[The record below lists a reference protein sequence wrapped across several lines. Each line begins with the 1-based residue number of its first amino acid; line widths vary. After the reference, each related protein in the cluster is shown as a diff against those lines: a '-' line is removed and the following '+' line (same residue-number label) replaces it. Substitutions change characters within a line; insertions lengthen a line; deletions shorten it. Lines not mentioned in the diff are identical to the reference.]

1 MEKSRCCVRHLL
13 EQHLFQQ
20 VLFQQNK
27 FFFQNAIVPHTDLF
41 KDDAEKNISIL
52 MATLLAV
59 LSRPGSSD
67 SSGCFS
73 FDDEARLKPTAI
85 FGEHR
90 ANLEGEEGQEGEP
103 SSWKQDVTTKEQV
116 AF

>member
-1 MEKSRCCVRHLL
+1 MMR
-13 EQHLFQQ
+13 
-20 VLFQQNK
+20 
-27 FFFQNAIVPHTDLF
+27 
-41 KDDAEKNISIL
+41 KNISIL

-73 FDDEARLKPTAI
+73 FDDEARMKPTAI

-90 ANLEGEEGQEGEP
+90 ANLEGEEQGQEGEP